1 MYKDEDIA
9 MPPKGKLTEI
19 EIANIKEW
27 ILMGAPWPGENTK
40 SLIANEDD
48 EEPYD
53 WEKFRNE
60 HWAFKKVSNPIV
72 PKVEGSGIVV
82 NPIDNFIF
90 DKLGQQGIK
99 PNKKASKN
107 ILIRRAYLTL
117 IGIPPC
123 LLYTSPSPRD

>member
-1 MYKDEDIA
+1 M
-9 MPPKGKLTEI
+9 
-19 EIANIKEW
+19 
-27 ILMGAPWPGENTK
+27 
-40 SLIANEDD
+40 
-48 EEPYD
+48 
-53 WEKFRNE
+53 
-60 HWAFKKVSNPIV
+60 

-117 IGIPPC
+117 IGIPPTPNQVQNFIEDTNPDAFSKVIDE
-123 LLYTSPSPRD
+123 LLNSKHYG